1 MHIAI
6 ANTIGRSEVMAK
18 SESTAPTTEPIP
30 KRNIPVSEL
39 AVPATSG
46 YISKMAALALLDTT
60 DTKPTN
66 IETPATVAHN
76 PKWKIPHIT
85 SHAPAMSWIVS
96 PNRKDFSTPILVTN
110 LPLSEVAVIITMMFK
125 RKKYPKC

>member
-66 IETPATVAHN
+66 IEAPATVAHN

-85 SHAPAMSWIVS
+85 SHAPAMS
-96 PNRKDFSTPILVTN
+96 
-110 LPLSEVAVIITMMFK
+110 
-125 RKKYPKC
+125 